1 MKKIIKTCLIILL
14 FLLLT
19 IATFIYPTEVSYNK
33 LMNAGFILGVTF
45 AIIDLEIYFWIKV
58 SNGVDFKFN
67 KILIV
72 IILRLSQW
80 ILAGDIILM
89 FGNLNKYY
97 SKSLVCICSLL
108 LIGLVSD
115 DIINIVI
122 KIIKKVKEE
131 VNYIRKAVKKDQ

>member
-1 MKKIIKTCLIILL
+1 MKKIIKSCLIILL

-19 IATFIYPTEVSYNK
+19 IAIFIYPTEVSYNK
-33 LMNAGFILGVTF
+33 LINAGFILVVPF
-45 AIIDLEIYFWIKV
+45 AIIDLGIYFWIRL

-67 KILIV
+67 KILI
-72 IILRLSQW
+72 IIISRLSQW

-89 FGNLNKYY
+89 FVNLNKYY
-97 SKSLVCICSLL
+97 SKPLVCICSLL

-122 KIIKKVKEE
+122 KIINKVKEE
-131 VNYIRKAVKKDQ
+131 VNYNRKAVKKD